1 MTAETFIV
9 QGDRHVVT
17 QSRLDVADPG
27 SGVRGLWALVTRGV
41 ERQANHELVDL
52 MGRDEVLEGGRIEV
66 DVSSASER
74 RQRTCSSAWP
84 ISDRHPDAPLPEIDA
99 QCPGHG
105 DAPALV
111 TSTLESSVGIVPT
124 QSGQTLRSAS
134 P

>member
-1 MTAETFIV
+1 MAAETFIV

-17 QSRLDVADPG
+17 QSRLDVANPG
-27 SGVRGLWALVTRGV
+27 PGVCGLWTLVTRGV

-52 MGRDEVLEGGRIEV
+52 MGPDELLEGRRIEV
-66 DVSSASER
+66 DVSSTSER
-74 RQRTCSSAWP
+74 RQRPRPGAWP
-84 ISDRHPDAPLPEIDA
+84 IGDRHPDAPLPKVDA

-105 DAPALV
+105 DAPAVV